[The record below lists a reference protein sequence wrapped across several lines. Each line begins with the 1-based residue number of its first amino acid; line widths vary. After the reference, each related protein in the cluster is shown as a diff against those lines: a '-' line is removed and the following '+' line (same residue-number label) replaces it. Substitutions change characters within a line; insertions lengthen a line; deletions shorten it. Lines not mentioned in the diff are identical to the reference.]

1 MYNFRIRTGMC
12 KKSIELFFKVKLH
25 IQCNYKV
32 NYIKTKLIIQ
42 CNYKVNYIKTK
53 LINGVCILFLA
64 KSNSTPKLGGKY
76 CKENKEWTVEKVTYL
91 GNFFNAE

>member
-25 IQCNYKV
+25 
-32 NYIKTKLIIQ
+32 IQ